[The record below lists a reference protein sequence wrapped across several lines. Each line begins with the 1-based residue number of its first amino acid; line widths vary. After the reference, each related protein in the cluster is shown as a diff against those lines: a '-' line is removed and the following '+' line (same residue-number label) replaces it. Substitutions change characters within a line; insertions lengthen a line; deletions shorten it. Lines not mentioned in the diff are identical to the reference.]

1 MVRSGCSSLSP
12 LSRWVWAEGGTN
24 PDLEQKL
31 DVGGF
36 GYPVW
41 NLTSCVTMS
50 LPSSSLPLIIPCH
63 HLLSLLFFLL
73 LLFFFFPSSCSPSPF
88 LSLPIPFSSSF
99 RNIPE
104 CVFPNCLILSSS
116 LPPSLPPFF
125 PFLGNGDCELT
136 QESLLITPRCL
147 QS

>member
-1 MVRSGCSSLSP
+1 MASLSP

-41 NLTSCVTMS
+41 DLTSCDNFSMPLPSSFDYS
-50 LPSSSLPLIIPCH
+50 LPSFALPPLVSASYFRF
-63 HLLSLLFFLL
+63 LSLFLQ
-73 LLFFFFPSSCSPSPF
+73 PSPF
-88 LSLPIPFSSSF
+88 PLPLLLPAPFSPSF

-104 CVFPNCLILSSS
+104 CVFPRCLILSPS
-116 LPPSLPPFF
+116 LPPSLPSSF

-136 QESLLITPRCL
+136 QEGLLITPRCL